1 VAIALLAGCGGR
13 QHVETP
19 APTQPLPTAGLAA
32 QQVSVLPLTLLAA
45 EDSLHWQAKFADR
58 RAALA
63 QADSVIGTLLTARAP
78 EVTWVLPEALRKAAR
93 RAPGIAPDPDQ
104 MGTALLRA
112 PNIEIVPDPLRGELR
127 TLVALAANGGR
138 YALVPAALVYRRA
151 GRGAAPPG
159 RPTARPPARDS
170 GADNRDGRRAH
181 RAPGVPDH
189 GARRRRRSLVGAD
202 GRREEPHA
210 GAAVTR
216 EATLIAGDG
225 IGPEITQA
233 TLQVL
238 DGLGVRIEWDEEYGG
253 MSAIEKAGTPLPNAT
268 LDSIRR
274 TGLALKGPLTTPVG
288 GGYRS
293 VNVAL
298 RQEFELYANVRP
310 VKSIVPGGR
319 YQNVDLVI
327 VRENTEGL
335 YVGMDRTFKVGG
347 DPKALAQATSV
358 MTRDGCRRIVRY
370 AFEYAKRH
378 GRKKVTVVHKANI
391 LKATSGLF
399 LETARQIAQ
408 EYEGQIASDDKIV
421 DNAAMQLV
429 INPAQFDVIVTTNLF
444 GDILSDEAS
453 GLVGGLG
460 LAPGANIGETAA
472 IFEAVHGSAPDIAGQ
487 GIANPSAQLL
497 AAAMMLD
504 HIGELGAG
512 DRLRRA
518 LETAIVKDNVRT
530 KDLGG
535 SASTTEFARAVVR
548 RL

>member
-1 VAIALLAGCGGR
+1 
-13 QHVETP
+13 
-19 APTQPLPTAGLAA
+19 
-32 QQVSVLPLTLLAA
+32 
-45 EDSLHWQAKFADR
+45 
-58 RAALA
+58 
-63 QADSVIGTLLTARAP
+63 
-78 EVTWVLPEALRKAAR
+78 
-93 RAPGIAPDPDQ
+93 
-104 MGTALLRA
+104 
-112 PNIEIVPDPLRGELR
+112 
-127 TLVALAANGGR
+127 
-138 YALVPAALVYRRA
+138 
-151 GRGAAPPG
+151 
-159 RPTARPPARDS
+159 
-170 GADNRDGRRAH
+170 
-181 RAPGVPDH
+181 
-189 GARRRRRSLVGAD
+189 
-202 GRREEPHA
+202 
-210 GAAVTR
+210 VTR

-225 IGPEITQA
+225 IGPEITEA
-233 TLQVL
+233 TLSVL
-238 DGLGVRIEWDEEYGG
+238 AALGVVFDWDEQYGG
-253 MSAIEKAGTPLPNAT
+253 MSAVEKAGTPLPKAT
-268 LDSIRR
+268 SDSIRR

-319 YQNVDLVI
+319 YVDVDLVI

-335 YVGMDRTFKVGG
+335 YVGMDRTFKVGN

-370 AFEYAKRH
+370 AFEYARRH
-378 GRKKVTVVHKANI
+378 GRKKVTIVHKANI

-399 LETARQIAQ
+399 LETAKQIAA
-408 EYEGQIASDDKIV
+408 EYQGQIASDDKIV

-460 LAPGANIGETAA
+460 LAPGANVGEQAA

-487 GIANPSAQLL
+487 GIANPAAQML

-504 HIGELGAG
+504 HIGQLQEAG
-512 DRLRRA
+512 RLRRA
-518 LETAIVKDNVRT
+518 LETVIVKDNVRT

-535 SASTTEFARAVVR
+535 SASTTEFARAVAHRV
-548 RL
+548 